1 MRIET
6 LPLAAAEQLCR
17 ALSQRKAC
25 QTLEMIAITS
35 ESEALRENS
44 AKPFDSNNVSFTV
57 CSCDVRAS
65 MLVPASILTTTY
77 FGKPCS
83 NSDTLIRRLELHIT
97 FHALLRFGGMP
108 SAPSTSRFSYRW
120 LPISIL

>member
-57 CSCDVRAS
+57 CRCDVRAS
-65 MLVPASILTTTY
+65 TPVGPRIYLDNDLPWQAVFKLGHTNQTSGATHHVPRTV
-77 FGKPCS
+77 
-83 NSDTLIRRLELHIT
+83 T
-97 FHALLRFGGMP
+97 FWGYA
-108 SAPSTSRFSYRW
+108 
-120 LPISIL
+120 